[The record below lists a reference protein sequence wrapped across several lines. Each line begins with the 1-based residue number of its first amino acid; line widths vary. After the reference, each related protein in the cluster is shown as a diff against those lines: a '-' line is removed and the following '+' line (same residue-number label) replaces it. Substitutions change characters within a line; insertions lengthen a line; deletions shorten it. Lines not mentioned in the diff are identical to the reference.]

1 MNGASASFQNAIV
14 RITETVSNYR
24 DGLARIDREFDEA
37 FDRIDRS
44 IAGLY
49 GDKTK
54 HGKRSEK
61 AQDQEKETSSGVKQD
76 RTCNCK
82 GRRRDKRGEPGDSAV
97 EAEIRE
103 LGNDKHDLERQIS
116 DRWLIEKIYY
126 FFVATDDEAKKRCRT
141 LQRQLDSAANR
152 KSALEQTK
160 RDFEAMRKQAEAR
173 IAELQVALLEIRR
186 KIVALEKTKG
196 LNEEQARHLAHER
209 QQANTNQE
217 KRKASWLSVFA
228 NEWKKTT
235 AEIEHGFLRLR
246 RQQPSFVDLFKGN
259 IPVAPEAPT
268 GLVLGSQTVS
278 FRSMPALSRISSRSR
293 FSAP

>member
-1 MNGASASFQNAIV
+1 MNGTSASFQNAIV
-14 RITETVSNYR
+14 KITETVSNYR

-44 IAGLY
+44 IAGLH

-54 HGKRSEK
+54 HGKGSEK
-61 AQDQEKETSSGVKQD
+61 AQDQEKKLRQESSKIEHAITKAD
-76 RTCNCK
+76 
-82 GRRRDKRGEPGDSAV
+82 GEITAANQGIPAV

-116 DRWLIEKIYY
+116 DRLLIEKIYY

-160 RDFEAMRKQAEAR
+160 RDFEAMRKQAEAK
-173 IAELQVALLEIRR
+173 IAELQVALLETRR

-217 KRKASWLSVFA
+217 KRKANWLSVFA

-235 AEIEHGFLRLR
+235 AEIEHDLLRVR
-246 RQQPSFVDLFKGN
+246 RQQPSFVDLKF
-259 IPVAPEAPT
+259 AST
-268 GLVLGSQTVS
+268 HHLTD
-278 FRSMPALSRISSRSR
+278 
-293 FSAP
+293 